1 VIVTPL
7 TPFVDNPTGRLT
19 ELVYLL
25 SGRPLSLVY
34 EAVLDA
40 RSRTASHD
48 PWELVA
54 NALHQ
59 LQSMTEASIE
69 QRHPQRIGDAAV
81 PAATSATSAKQEKLV
96 VL

>member
-1 VIVTPL
+1 MTPL

-25 SGRPLSLVY
+25 SGRPLSLVH

-54 NALHQ
+54 NALHR

-69 QRHPQRIGDAAV
+69 QRHPQRSRDAAG
-81 PAATSATSAKQEKLV
+81 PAATPSKQEKLL